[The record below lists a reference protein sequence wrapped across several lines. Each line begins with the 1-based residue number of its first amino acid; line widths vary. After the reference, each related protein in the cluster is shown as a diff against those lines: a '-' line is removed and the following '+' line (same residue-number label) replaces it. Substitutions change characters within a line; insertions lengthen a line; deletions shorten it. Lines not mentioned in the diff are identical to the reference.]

1 MNKKLLIVI
10 ILLLSSSI
18 TFAETVGQRAY
29 PNDKV
34 SQKMVDEESW
44 QTLGSLKKELSIRNK
59 ALYDETSYK
68 VTFIVTNLESNEEY
82 TKSVLVL
89 GDEFRTVIWPDD
101 FSAYNDPIHKS
112 DGNYKWVGI
121 VDGKIKVWG
130 TFSSDVFN

>member
-1 MNKKLLIVI
+1 MILKISI
-10 ILLLSSSI
+10 II
-18 TFAETVGQRAY
+18 TFFFLNSIVSAEIVGQRAY

-34 SQKMVDEESW
+34 SQKIVDEESW
-44 QTLGSLKKELSIRNK
+44 QTSATLKKELSIRNK
-59 ALYDETSYK
+59 SLYDDTNYK
-68 VTFIVTNLESNEEY
+68 VTFIVTNLETNQEY
-82 TKSVLVL
+82 KKSVIAL

-101 FSAYNDPIHKS
+101 FGTYVDPIHKS

>member
-1 MNKKLLIVI
+1 MKFFIFLISFLFST
-10 ILLLSSSI
+10 IL
-18 TFAETVGQRAY
+18 FAETVGQRAY

-59 ALYDETSYK
+59 ALYDETNYK
-68 VTFIVTNLESNEEY
+68 VTFIVTNLETNQEY
-82 TKSVLVL
+82 TKSVMVL
-89 GDEFRTVIWPDD
+89 GDEFRTVMWPDD
-101 FSAYNDPIHKS
+101 FSTLVDPINKS

>member
-1 MNKKLLIVI
+1 MKFFIFLISFLFSA
-10 ILLLSSSI
+10 IL
-18 TFAETVGQRAY
+18 FAETVGQRAY

-59 ALYDETSYK
+59 ALYDETNYK
-68 VTFIVTNLESNEEY
+68 VTFIVTNLETNQEY
-82 TKSVLVL
+82 TKSVMVL
-89 GDEFRTVIWPDD
+89 GDEFRTVMWPDD
-101 FSAYNDPIHKS
+101 FSTLVDPINKS

-130 TFSSDVFN
+130 SFSSDVFN